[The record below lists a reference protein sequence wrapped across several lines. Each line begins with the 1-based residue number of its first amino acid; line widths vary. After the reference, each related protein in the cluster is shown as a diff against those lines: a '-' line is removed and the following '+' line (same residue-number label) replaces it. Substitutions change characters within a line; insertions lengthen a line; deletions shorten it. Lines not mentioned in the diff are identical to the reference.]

1 LLKPTKLN
9 LFGLDI
15 RFRYTEELLRKEKES
30 KKIAVLTFQSDG
42 SRVSPKLT
50 LIRKRPMRR
59 RPLHQGQV
67 FAGRS
72 STDMACLMRSRR

>member
-42 SRVSPKLT
+42 LRVSQKLT
-50 LIRKRPMRR
+50 LIRRRPKRR

-72 STDMACLMRSRR
+72 STDMASLMRSRR

>member
-30 KKIAVLTFQSDG
+30 KKITVLTFQSEG
-42 SRVSPKLT
+42 SRVSQKLT
-50 LIRKRPMRR
+50 LIRKRQKRR
-59 RPLHQGQV
+59 RHLHQDRD

-72 STDMACLMRSRR
+72 STDMACLMR